1 MHIYEGVLS
10 AAPYG
15 REILAAGW
23 GATAVGT
30 AIGLRRIDIE
40 QIPRVAVLSAA
51 FFVVSSIHIP
61 LGVTAEH
68 LTLTALMG
76 VILGWAAFPAV
87 LAGLL
92 LQAAIFGLGGPIV
105 LGVNTLIMAGPAV
118 VCGILFRGPLGAAPR
133 TAVAFWGFAAGAAA
147 VALAGL
153 GNGLCLFLAGKQ
165 FELFGAIMAALHL
178 PLAVAE
184 GLATASVMVL
194 VRQVRPDLLG
204 ALGPAGRVELS
215 DG

>member
-15 REILAAGW
+15 REILAVGW

-30 AIGLRRIDIE
+30 AVGLRRIDAE

-51 FFVVSSIHIP
+51 FFVVSSIHLP

-68 LTLTALMG
+68 LTLTGLMG

-87 LAGLL
+87 LAGLV
-92 LQAAIFGLGGPIV
+92 LQAALFGLGGPVV
-105 LGVNTLIMAGPAV
+105 LGVNTLIMAAPAV
-118 VCGILFRGPLGAAPR
+118 ICGVIFRGPLGRAPR
-133 TAVAFWGFAAGAAA
+133 SAVAFWGFAAGATA
-147 VALAGL
+147 VAISGL
-153 GNGLCLFLAGKQ
+153 GNALCLFLAGKQ
-165 FELFGAIMAALHL
+165 FELFAAIMAAVHL

-184 GLATASVMVL
+184 GLITASVVVL

-204 ALGPAGRVELS
+204 TLGPAGCAELS
-215 DG
+215 DV

>member
-15 REILAAGW
+15 REILAVGW

-30 AIGLRRIDIE
+30 ALGLRRIDAE

-51 FFVVSSIHIP
+51 FFVVSSIHLP

-68 LTLTALMG
+68 LTLTGLMG

-87 LAGLL
+87 LAGLV
-92 LQAAIFGLGGPIV
+92 LQAALFGLGGPIV
-105 LGVNTLIMAGPAV
+105 LGVNTLIMAAPAV
-118 VCGILFRGPLGAAPR
+118 ACGMIFRGPLGRAPR
-133 TAVAFWGFAAGAAA
+133 SAVPVWGFFAGAAA

-165 FELFGAIMAALHL
+165 FAWFGAAMAAAHL
-178 PLAVAE
+178 PLAIAE
-184 GLATASVMVL
+184 GLVTASVMAL

-204 ALGPAGRVELS
+204 ALRPASCTELS